1 MFFEIIKISFF
12 EISSSSNIW
21 VLRYCDFEKNQI
33 NATLVQTHYLKLVHH
48 PKYSLHVFVK
58 FVINCVLQQLFEL
71 LVFHVFFG
79 IEFYIGLKRFVT
91 ISQVK
96 MIGNITFRCY
106 ELPLRQF
113 HTNQNSSKYISIAL
127 LGIQCFLCIC
137 LIHLV
142 MECITCHKL

>member
-1 MFFEIIKISFF
+1 MKHVFWNNQNKFFWDFKFIQYIGSKVLWFWKK
-12 EISSSSNIW
+12 SNK
-21 VLRYCDFEKNQI
+21 CT
-33 NATLVQTHYLKLVHH
+33 TLVQTRYLKVL
-48 PKYSLHVFVK
+48 KYSLHVFVK

-106 ELPLRQF
+106 ELPLKQF
-113 HTNQNSSKYISIAL
+113 HTNQNSSKYISSWYTMF
-127 LGIQCFLCIC
+127 FLYMS
-137 LIHLV
+137 HSS
-142 MECITCHKL
+142 CHGMYYMS